1 MLFKIL
7 GTGLVTVVLYITI
20 KQYKPELALLV
31 SIAGGLIIS
40 LMLISEVEIIIDE
53 FVSFGEIS
61 GLGTSITTP
70 IVKVLGVGYIT
81 EFCGEIAEDS
91 GNKLLVN
98 KILLGGKISILIL
111 ALPVIRLL
119 ITTIMSILW

>member
-70 IVKVLGVGYIT
+70 IVKVLSVGYIT

-91 GNKLLVN
+91 GNKLLAN

-119 ITTIMSILW
+119 ITTIMSIL

>member
-53 FVSFGEIS
+53 FVGFGEIS

-91 GNKLLVN
+91 GNKLLAN

>member
-53 FVSFGEIS
+53 FVSFGEVS

-70 IVKVLGVGYIT
+70 IIKVLGVGYIT

-91 GNKLLVN
+91 GNKLLAN

-119 ITTIMSILW
+119 ISTIMSIL

>member
-91 GNKLLVN
+91 GNKLLAN

-119 ITTIMSILW
+119 ISTIMSIL

>member
-53 FVSFGEIS
+53 FVSFGEVS

-70 IVKVLGVGYIT
+70 IIKVLGVGYIT

-91 GNKLLVN
+91 GNKLLAN

>member
-91 GNKLLVN
+91 GNKLLAN

-119 ITTIMSILW
+119 ITTIMSIL

>member
-53 FVSFGEIS
+53 FVSFGEAS

-91 GNKLLVN
+91 GNKLLAN

>member
-53 FVSFGEIS
+53 FVSFGEVS

-70 IVKVLGVGYIT
+70 IIKVLGVGYIT

-91 GNKLLVN
+91 GNKLLAN

-119 ITTIMSILW
+119 ISTIMSILW

>member
-53 FVSFGEIS
+53 FVSFGEVS

-70 IVKVLGVGYIT
+70 IIKVLGVGYIT

-91 GNKLLVN
+91 GNKLLAN

-119 ITTIMSILW
+119 ITTIMSIL

>member
-53 FVSFGEIS
+53 FVSFGEVS

-70 IVKVLGVGYIT
+70 IIKVLGVGYIT

-91 GNKLLVN
+91 GNKLLAN
-98 KILLGGKISILIL
+98 KILLGGKICILIL

-119 ITTIMSILW
+119 ITTIMSIL

>member
-53 FVSFGEIS
+53 FMSFGEIS

-91 GNKLLVN
+91 GNKLLAN

>member
-91 GNKLLVN
+91 GNKLLAN

>member
-91 GNKLLVN
+91 GNKLLAN

-119 ITTIMSILW
+119 ITTIMSVLW

>member
-31 SIAGGLIIS
+31 SIEGGLIIS

-53 FVSFGEIS
+53 FVSFGEVS

-70 IVKVLGVGYIT
+70 IIKVLGVGYIT

-91 GNKLLVN
+91 GNKLLAN

-119 ITTIMSILW
+119 ISTIMSIL

>member
-91 GNKLLVN
+91 GNKLLAN

-119 ITTIMSILW
+119 ISTIMSILW